1 MDTLGVATLSWLQ
14 EYAHYGIL
22 TTDIDLTIRQWN
34 HWLEVA
40 SGMAA
45 EEVIGRPLFDIYSHL
60 IERNLNVAYHNALL
74 GQVTILAQRF
84 HAWLL
89 PFPPTNRESPFD
101 FMQQSVRIAP
111 LREGEE
117 VIGTITVIEDVTE
130 REARNRALMVAKEAA
145 ESATRAKAQ
154 FLANMSHE
162 IRTPLNAIIGCANLL
177 NDTRLDEEQ
186 RDFVS
191 ILHTS
196 SESLLGLINDILD
209 YSKIEAGRLE
219 LESEPF
225 SLESCAEEAID
236 LVAGR
241 AMEKGLELLFYI
253 DESVPDIVVGD
264 QGRVRQ
270 ILVNLLNNAVKF
282 TQQGEVALTVSSEKI
297 GDHHRVQIGV
307 RDTGIGI
314 SEAQASRLFQSF
326 TQADSSTTRRYGG
339 TGLGLAISRQ
349 LALAMEGDIRL
360 ESEPGKGSHFFVSLR
375 LQASDLRL
383 DREEDFPSDLLAGR
397 SLLVVDDNATN
408 RWILTRQLRS
418 WGLESTAVESAEA
431 ALALLKQQPDSFELC
446 LLDVQMPDMDGIQL
460 AEEIHRLPGLHDMRI
475 FLLTSMDTLG
485 KEIAHLQ
492 LEGSLHKPV
501 RPSHLRYAL
510 SKIFS
515 QSAPERRPRSRAAPS
530 FDRELGAKFPLRI
543 LLAED
548 NRVNQ
553 RVALRILER
562 LGYSAELAE
571 NGRLALEAV
580 LASPFDLVLMDI
592 QMPEMDGLTATQH
605 IRQKLPPTT
614 QPHIVAMTAHALIE
628 ERKTIEMADING
640 YLSKPIN
647 LDDLAALL
655 RRVYEERHRA

>member
-1 MDTLGVATLSWLQ
+1 MDTLGIATLSWLH

-22 TTDIDLTIRQWN
+22 TTDADLTIRQWN
-34 HWLEVA
+34 RWLEMA
-40 SGMAA
+40 SGMA
-45 EEVIGRPLFDIYSHL
+45 EEDVIGRALFEIYPHL

-89 PFPPTNRESPFD
+89 PFPAALRESPFD

-111 LREGEE
+111 LREGEV

-145 ESATRAKAQ
+145 ESAARAKAQ

-177 NDTRLDEEQ
+177 NDTRLDDEQ

-219 LESEPF
+219 LENEPF
-225 SLESCAEEAID
+225 SLENCAEEAID

-241 AMEKGLELLFYI
+241 ATEKGLELLFYI
-253 DESVPDIVVGD
+253 DESVPEIVVGD

-282 TQQGEVALTVSSEKI
+282 TQKGEVALTLASHKS
-297 GDHHRVQIGV
+297 GDHHQVEIGV

-314 SEAQASRLFQSF
+314 SEEQISRLFQSF

-349 LALAMEGDIRL
+349 LALAMQGDIRL
-360 ESEPGKGSHFFVSLR
+360 ESKPGAGSHFFVTLH
-375 LQASDLRL
+375 LKASDIRL
-383 DREEDFPSDLLAGR
+383 DKEQSFPSDLLAGR

-418 WGLESTAVESAEA
+418 WGLEPTAVESAEA
-431 ALALLKQQPDSFELC
+431 ALALLAQEPDRFELC

-475 FLLTSMDTLG
+475 FLLTSMDSLT
-485 KEIAHLQ
+485 KEIAHLR

-510 SKIFS
+510 NKIFS
-515 QSAPERRPRSRAAPS
+515 QQTSGSRPRSRAAPV
-530 FDRELGAKFPLRI
+530 FDRELGVKYPLRI

-571 NGRLALEAV
+571 NGLLALEAV
-580 LASPFDLVLMDI
+580 LANPFDLVLMDI

-605 IRQKLPPTT
+605 IRQKLPPTA
-614 QPHIVAMTAHALIE
+614 QPHIVAMTAHALVE

-647 LDDLAALL
+647 LEALAALL
-655 RRVYEERHRA
+655 RQVYEERNRA